1 MQAVPSA
8 VYLDTNVILAALM
21 PAIPHHHACADFCDA
36 VVAGRTRVFCSR
48 VLRLEFGQVWF
59 QLPNSPYLGTEMTR
73 QFRLGAWGRNSAV
86 REQWMAEGVAQLAT
100 FFARFDRLVE
110 DP

>member
-36 VVAGRTRVFCSR
+36 VVAGRTRAFCSR